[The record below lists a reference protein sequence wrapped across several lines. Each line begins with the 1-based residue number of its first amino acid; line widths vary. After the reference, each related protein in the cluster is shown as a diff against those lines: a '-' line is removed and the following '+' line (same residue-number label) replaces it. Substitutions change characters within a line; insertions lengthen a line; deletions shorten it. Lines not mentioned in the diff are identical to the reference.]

1 MYTNDFDIQGIS
13 MDALMA
19 IMQRRMFDYTQLKK
33 KLESL
38 RRWKNMNSY
47 EIGGAFKYKNSAK
60 VHQAQSQEEIKRIM
74 EEQENGV

>member
-33 KLESL
+33 KLENL
-38 RRWKNMNSY
+38 RRWKDMNSG
-47 EIGGAFKYKNSAK
+47 EIGGAFLYKTKVK
-60 VHQAQSQEEIKRIM
+60 VHQAQTQEEIARIM
-74 EEQENGV
+74 EEQESGI